1 MASLGKWFTATAVL
15 FIILG
20 IMAIAEPMVAGLA
33 VAILTGW
40 LFLLAGGV
48 HVAEAFGGGLG
59 RALWQLVLGAVYI
72 IGGLYLITHP
82 LLALGTLTL
91 LLAAMLLAEAILRAV
106 AYFQTRADERSPWTL
121 VNAVVTFLLGG
132 MIWRQWPSS
141 SVWAIGTLVGINL
154 LMGGTSGLMLRN
166 RLRQIGKRLEV
177 S

>member
-1 MASLGKWFTATAVL
+1 MANGGKWFTATAVL
-15 FIILG
+15 FVILG

-33 VAILTGW
+33 VAILAGW

-48 HVAEAFGGGLG
+48 HIVEAFGGGIG
-59 RALWQLVLGAVYI
+59 RALWQLLLGAIYVM
-72 IGGLYLITHP
+72 GGLYMITHP

-91 LLAAMLLAEAILRAV
+91 LLAAILLAEAILRAL
-106 AYFQTRADERSPWTL
+106 AYFQMSGHERSPWIL

-141 SVWAIGTLVGINL
+141 SAWAIGVLVGINL

-166 RLRQIGKRLEV
+166 RLQQVGRRLDA
-177 S
+177 

>member
-1 MASLGKWFTATAVL
+1 MANGGKWFTATAVL
-15 FIILG
+15 FVILG

-33 VAILTGW
+33 VAILAGW

-48 HVAEAFGGGLG
+48 HIVEAFGGGIG
-59 RALWQLVLGAVYI
+59 RALWQLLLGAIYVM
-72 IGGLYLITHP
+72 GGLYMITHP

-91 LLAAMLLAEAILRAV
+91 LLAAILLAEAILRAV
-106 AYFQTRADERSPWTL
+106 AYFQMSDDERSPWIL

-141 SVWAIGTLVGINL
+141 SAWAIGVLVGINL

-166 RLRQIGKRLEV
+166 RLQQIGRRLDA
-177 S
+177 

>member
-1 MASLGKWFTATAVL
+1 MAGLSKWFTATAVL
-15 FIILG
+15 FIVLG

-40 LFLLAGGV
+40 LFLLAGGL
-48 HVAEAFGGGLG
+48 HILEAFGGGVA
-59 RALWQLVLGAVYI
+59 RALWQLVLGAIYVM
-72 IGGLYLITHP
+72 GGLYLITHP

-91 LLAAMLLAEAILRAV
+91 FLAAILLAEAVLRAV
-106 AYFQTRADERSPWTL
+106 AYFQTSDDERSPWVL

-154 LMGGTSGLMLRN
+154 LIGGASGLMLKN

-177 S
+177 

>member
-1 MASLGKWFTATAVL
+1 MASVSKWFTATAVL
-15 FIILG
+15 FIVLG

-40 LFLLAGGV
+40 LFLLAGGLHIV
-48 HVAEAFGGGLG
+48 EAFGGGVG
-59 RALWQLVLGAVYI
+59 RALWQLLLGAIYV

-91 LLAAMLLAEAILRAV
+91 FLAAMLLAESVLRAV
-106 AYFQTRADERSPWTL
+106 AYFQSRSDERSPWTL
-121 VNAVVTFLLGG
+121 VNAIVTFLLGG

-154 LMGGTSGLMLRN
+154 LMGGTSGLMLKN
-166 RLRQIGKRLEV
+166 RLRQLGNRLEV
-177 S
+177 